1 VIRILKGFA
10 PKCGTERT
18 AAKGCP
24 FTIMQKLYVCAL
36 LSATLAI
43 TVHAAELKGV
53 VIDPSRHPIAGAQVA
68 AFNSLGII
76 TQQITNDQGQF
87 DLYVSPLYENVQL
100 RVTAPGFEITTV
112 GMGASNIQ
120 LRIAPQSESIRVT
133 GEAVDVPSNQQGS
146 SVSVVSSRDLRERNE
161 PQAFDLL
168 RELPGVVFAQSG
180 PRGSVADLFVRG
192 GESTY
197 NLVQIDGISVNSFDY
212 GGLFDFAHI
221 PSSMIQEIDVVRGPQ
236 SALYGSYAI
245 GSVVNFIT
253 RSPEDGPALDVLSEG
268 GTHDERR
275 FAISGSGATV
285 KGIGVAGSISSL
297 NDNGPV
303 PNSDYRNDDV
313 FLSAQY
319 RWHTQRLFGFGDF
332 NSNAVGEPGPFGS
345 DPRNDY
351 PGFDLISREK
361 NNTSTYGL
369 HYQNELSDNLRFD
382 LFSGF
387 FLDNSLYRSP
397 YGDSFNKD
405 IRGYGEAR
413 GTYSFGSYVTLA
425 GGYEFDREEVKNTYV
440 ADNGSRNFPL
450 RRDDQGIYLELH
462 VNVKRFYITAG
473 AREEIFQTPFIP
485 GDIFNFVPR
494 PDFPARTVSRLNPK
508 VAISYVLQPGT
519 RIHASYGTGIRPPGA
534 SDLAFSDNPTLAPE
548 RSESYDIGLDQRLMH
563 DKLSVGATWFRNRY
577 KDLIVS
583 LGGSLSVLSQY
594 YTDNVANAKG
604 EGAELTANFR
614 PVRWFSLTGNY
625 MWLESSVLS
634 LNGGNGLVEQYYYL
648 GQPLLRRPKQS
659 GSMVGTFHYKRLDAN
674 LIGYF
679 RGRDLDVEPSYGA
692 FGGLF
697 WNRGYQNV
705 GLNLNW
711 RVHGNLT
718 AYANLRNALD
728 QRYEEIFG
736 FPAPLLNVTAGLKWS
751 LAAAR

>member
-1 VIRILKGFA
+1 MR
-10 PKCGTERT
+10 
-18 AAKGCP
+18 
-24 FTIMQKLYVCAL
+24 KLYVCAL
-36 LSATLAI
+36 LSAALAI
-43 TVHAAELKGV
+43 SARAAELKGV
-53 VIDPSRHPIAGAQVA
+53 VIDPSQRPIAGAQVA
-68 AFNSLGII
+68 AFNSLGVI

-100 RVTAPGFEITTV
+100 RVTAPGFQITTV
-112 GMGASNIQ
+112 GMGASAIQ
-120 LRIAPQSESIRVT
+120 LRLAPQSESIRVT

-168 RELPGVVFAQSG
+168 RELPGMVFAQSG

-192 GESTY
+192 GESSY

-221 PSSMIQEIDVVRGPQ
+221 PSSLVQEIDVVRGPQ

-245 GSVVNFIT
+245 GSVVNFVT
-253 RSPEDGPALDVLSEG
+253 RSPEDGPAFDVLAEG
-268 GTHDERR
+268 GTHDEHR

-345 DPRNDY
+345 DPLHDY

-440 ADNGSRNFPL
+440 ADSSSRDFPL
-450 RRDDQGIYLELH
+450 RRDDQGIYLELR

-485 GDIFNFVPR
+485 GNIYNFVPR
-494 PDFPARTVSRLNPK
+494 PDFPARTVTRLNPK
-508 VAISYVLQPGT
+508 IAASYLLQPGT

-534 SDLAFSDNPTLAPE
+534 SDLAFSNNPALAPE
-548 RSESYDIGLDQRLMH
+548 RSESYDIGLDQRLLN
-563 DKLSVGATWFRNRY
+563 DKLSVGATWFHNRY

-594 YTDNVANAKG
+594 YTDNVSNAKA
-604 EGAELTANFR
+604 EGAEVTATFR
-614 PVRWFSLTGNY
+614 PVRWLSITGNY
-625 MWLESSVLS
+625 MWLESAVLS

-679 RGRDLDVEPSYGA
+679 RGHDLDVEPSYGV

-697 WNRGYQNV
+697 RNRGYQNV

-728 QRYEEIFG
+728 ERYEEIFG
-736 FPAPLLNVTAGLKWS
+736 FPSPLLNVTAGLKWS

>member
-1 VIRILKGFA
+1 MR
-10 PKCGTERT
+10 
-18 AAKGCP
+18 
-24 FTIMQKLYVCAL
+24 KLYVCAL
-36 LSATLAI
+36 LSAALAI
-43 TVHAAELKGV
+43 SARAAELKGV
-53 VIDPSRHPIAGAQVA
+53 VIDPSQRPIAGAQVA
-68 AFNSLGII
+68 AFNSLGVI

-100 RVTAPGFEITTV
+100 RVTAPGFQITTV
-112 GMGASNIQ
+112 GMGASAIQ
-120 LRIAPQSESIRVT
+120 LRLAPQSESIRVT

-168 RELPGVVFAQSG
+168 RELPGMVFAQSG

-221 PSSMIQEIDVVRGPQ
+221 PSSLVQEIDVVRGPQ

-245 GSVVNFIT
+245 GSVVNFVT
-253 RSPEDGPALDVLSEG
+253 RSPEDGPAFDVLAEG
-268 GTHDERR
+268 GTHDEHR

-345 DPRNDY
+345 DPLHDY

-440 ADNGSRNFPL
+440 ADSSSRDFPL
-450 RRDDQGIYLELH
+450 RRDDQGIYLELR

-485 GDIFNFVPR
+485 GNIYNFVPR
-494 PDFPARTVSRLNPK
+494 PDFPARTVTRLNPK
-508 VAISYVLQPGT
+508 IAASYLLQPGT

-534 SDLAFSDNPTLAPE
+534 SDLAFSNNPALAPE
-548 RSESYDIGLDQRLMH
+548 RSESYDIGLDQRLLN
-563 DKLSVGATWFRNRY
+563 DKLSVGATWFHNRY

-594 YTDNVANAKG
+594 YTDNVSNAKA
-604 EGAELTANFR
+604 EGAEVTATFR
-614 PVRWFSLTGNY
+614 PVRWLSITGNY
-625 MWLESSVLS
+625 MWLESAVLS

-679 RGRDLDVEPSYGA
+679 RGHDLDVEPSYGV

-697 WNRGYQNV
+697 RNRGYQNV

-728 QRYEEIFG
+728 ERYEEIFG
-736 FPAPLLNVTAGLKWS
+736 FPSPLLNVTAGLKWS

>member
-1 VIRILKGFA
+1 MR
-10 PKCGTERT
+10 
-18 AAKGCP
+18 
-24 FTIMQKLYVCAL
+24 KLYVCAL
-36 LSATLAI
+36 LGAALATS
-43 TVHAAELKGV
+43 VHAAELKGA
-53 VIDPSRHPIAGAQVA
+53 VIDPSQRPIAGAQVA
-68 AFNSLGII
+68 AFNSVGVI

-100 RVTAPGFEITTV
+100 RVTAPGFQITTV
-112 GMGASNIQ
+112 GMGASVIQ
-120 LRIAPQSESIRVT
+120 LRLAPQSESIRVT

-146 SVSVVSSRDLRERNE
+146 SVSVISSRDLRERNE

-168 RELPGVVFAQSG
+168 RELPGIVFAQSG

-197 NLVQIDGISVNSFDY
+197 NLVQIDGVPVNSFEI

-221 PSSMIQEIDVVRGPQ
+221 PSSLVQEIDVVRGPQ
-236 SALYGSYAI
+236 SAIYGSYAI
-245 GSVVNFIT
+245 GSVVNFVT
-253 RSPEDGPALDVLSEG
+253 RSPEDGPAFDVLAEG
-268 GTHDERR
+268 GTHDEHR

-285 KGIGVAGSISSL
+285 KGIGIAGSISSL

-332 NSNAVGEPGPFGS
+332 DSNAVGEPGPFGS
-345 DPRNDY
+345 DPLQDY
-351 PGFDLISREK
+351 TGFDLISREK

-369 HYQNELSDNLRFD
+369 HYQNDLSDNFRFD

-405 IRGYGEAR
+405 IRAYGEAR

-440 ADNGSRNFPL
+440 ADDGSRNFPV
-450 RRDDQGIYLELH
+450 RRDDQGIYLEARI
-462 VNVKRFYITAG
+462 NIKRFYITAG

-485 GDIFNFVPR
+485 GDIYNFVAR
-494 PDFPARTVSRLNPK
+494 PDFPARTVTRLNPK
-508 VAISYVLQPGT
+508 IAASYVLQPGT
-519 RIHASYGTGIRPPGA
+519 RIHASYGTGIRPPGV
-534 SDLAFSDNPTLAPE
+534 SDLAFSNNPALAPE
-548 RSESYDIGLDQRLMH
+548 RSESYDIGLDQRLLH

-577 KDLIVS
+577 QDLIVS

-594 YTDNVANAKG
+594 YTDNVSNAKA
-604 EGAELTANFR
+604 EGAELTATFR
-614 PVRWFSLTGNY
+614 PVRWLSLTGNY
-625 MWLESSVLS
+625 MWLESAVLS

-674 LIGYF
+674 LIGYV
-679 RGRDLDVEPSYGA
+679 RGHDLDVEPSYGA

-697 WNRGYQNV
+697 WNRGYKNV

-718 AYANLRNALD
+718 AYANLHNALD
-728 QRYEEIFG
+728 ERYEEIFG
-736 FPAPLLNVTAGLKWS
+736 FPSPLLNVTAGLKWS
-751 LAAAR
+751 LASGR

>member
-1 VIRILKGFA
+1 MR
-10 PKCGTERT
+10 
-18 AAKGCP
+18 
-24 FTIMQKLYVCAL
+24 KLYACAL
-36 LSATLAI
+36 LNAALAI
-43 TVHAAELKGV
+43 SARAAELKGV
-53 VIDPSRHPIAGAQVA
+53 VIDPSQRPIAGAQIA
-68 AFNSLGII
+68 AFNSLGVI

-100 RVTAPGFEITTV
+100 RVTAPGFQITTV
-112 GMGASNIQ
+112 GMGASTIQ
-120 LRIAPQSESIRVT
+120 LRLAPQSESIRVT

-146 SVSVVSSRDLRERNE
+146 SVSIVSSRDLRERNE

-168 RELPGVVFAQSG
+168 RELPGMVFAQSG

-197 NLVQIDGISVNSFDY
+197 NLVQIDGVSVNSFDY

-221 PSSMIQEIDVVRGPQ
+221 PSSLVQEIDVVRGPQ
-236 SALYGSYAI
+236 SAIYGSYAI
-245 GSVVNFIT
+245 GSVVNFVT
-253 RSPEDGPALDVLSEG
+253 RSPEDGPAFDVLAEG

-275 FAISGSGATV
+275 FAVSGSGATV

-332 NSNAVGEPGPFGS
+332 DSNAVGEPGPFGS
-345 DPRNDY
+345 DPLHDY

-361 NNTSTYGL
+361 NNTSTWGL

-440 ADNGSRNFPL
+440 ADNSSRYFPL
-450 RRDDQGIYLELH
+450 RRDDQGVYLELR
-462 VNVKRFYITAG
+462 VNVKRLYITAG

-485 GDIFNFVPR
+485 GDIYNFVPR
-494 PDFPARTVSRLNPK
+494 PDFPARTVTRLNPK
-508 VAISYVLQPGT
+508 IAVSYMLQPGT

-534 SDLAFSDNPTLAPE
+534 SDLAFSNNPTLAPE
-548 RSESYDIGLDQRLMH
+548 RSESYDIGLDQRLLH
-563 DKLSVGATWFRNRY
+563 DKLSVGATWFHNRY

-594 YTDNVANAKG
+594 YTDNVSNAKA
-604 EGAELTANFR
+604 EGAEVTATFR
-614 PVRWFSLTGNY
+614 PVRWLSLTGNY
-625 MWLESSVLS
+625 MWLESAVLS

-659 GSMVGTFHYKRLDAN
+659 GSVVGTFHYKRLDAN
-674 LIGYF
+674 LVGYF
-679 RGRDLDVEPSYGA
+679 RGHDLDVEPSYGA

-697 WNRGYQNV
+697 WNRGYKNV

-728 QRYEEIFG
+728 ERYEEIFG
-736 FPAPLLNVTAGLKWS
+736 FPSPLLNVTAGLKWS